1 MGLLNGTDELDIFD
15 TIAVQELI
23 SFKWDSYALTH
34 HLVGCFFHFFYLAI
48 LIIYINIIYIKD
60 TGTVEDKITYVIL
73 LAIGIIYP
81 LSYNIARIYNQGFAF
96 FGDISNWL
104 DFLFA
109 ACSTV
114 NCFAQIIFNPFH
126 LVSKILMI
134 LIILLGLLRTF
145 TFLKIVASLSPIVTM
160 LTNVVYDLRIFLF
173 FYLILTVLF
182 SLLLGIIGLGNRFV
196 EGPFKDLYGD
206 DAKNEALQAAISAG
220 EVDEGTELDAF
231 EWEYPGIEYEV
242 VGLFVGNIIS
252 TLRMSLGDFGFD
264 AAIELEQAENYIYWV
279 VWILIILVTCI
290 IFLNFIIAEASAS
303 YEKVSEF
310 LELYIEAEKAAL
322 IQQAEEMNPRFLKNE
337 KQFPTYIVTREKE
350 D

>member
-23 SFKWDSYALTH
+23 EFKWDSYALTH

-48 LIIYINIIYIKD
+48 LIIYINLIYIKD
-60 TGTVEDKITYVIL
+60 TGTPEEKVVYVSL
-73 LAIGIIYP
+73 LAIGTIYP
-81 LSYNIARIYNQGFAF
+81 QCYNIGRIIKKGPAEF

-109 ACSTV
+109 IVSTV
-114 NCFAQIIFNPFH
+114 NCVTQLSEGPFH
-126 LVSKILMI
+126 LASKIMMI
-134 LIILLGLLRTF
+134 LIIFFGLLRTF

-173 FYLILTVLF
+173 FYGILTVLF
-182 SLLLGIIGLGNRFV
+182 SLLLGIIGLGNRHV
-196 EGPFKDLYGD
+196 DGPFKDAYGTD
-206 DAKNEALQAAISAG
+206 VEAEALAA
-220 EVDEGTELDAF
+220 DEEF
-231 EWEYPGIEYEV
+231 SYPGVEYEV

-264 AAIELEQAENYIYWV
+264 AAIELDQAENYVYWIMWV
-279 VWILIILVTCI
+279 LIILITCI

-310 LELYIEAEKAAL
+310 L
-322 IQQAEEMNPRFLKNE
+322 
-337 KQFPTYIVTREKE
+337 
-350 D
+350 